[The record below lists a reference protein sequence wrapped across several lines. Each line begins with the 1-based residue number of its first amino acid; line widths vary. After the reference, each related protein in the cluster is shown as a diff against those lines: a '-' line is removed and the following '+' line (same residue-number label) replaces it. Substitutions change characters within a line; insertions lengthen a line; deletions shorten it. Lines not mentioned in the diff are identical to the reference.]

1 MSYQQQSYA
10 LKKPF
15 SSFLSGVAG
24 KNGIP
29 MWVYYVNKGQLISSF
44 GLRDK
49 NGAMLEFVPANQA
62 YEIVTQRGFRTFI
75 KFNGQVYECFQVNN
89 AHAQSLHVE
98 KHDVTIKEYLEA
110 LDLTIKVTYFT
121 LPEAPLSGF
130 LRKVSIDFG
139 PKAPSSIELI
149 DGLTHILPAKL
160 DAGLLK
166 NMSHTLRSWM
176 VSVPTSDAMFYKL
189 SASIGDTAE
198 VQMIHDVNTY
208 QTFGLDQMSYI
219 YDVSVIFDQD
229 TTLSHAEGFK
239 DGIHLNQQST
249 VNHIPAAMTYTT
261 LKTSKTFISMFSYAE
276 SQEAYLSL
284 TQDFNLAYL
293 LEKEKENKALHD
305 ALTDV
310 IKTNTADVHFNNYL
324 EYSFMDNVL
333 RGGTP
338 LMLETKDGRIPYY
351 IYSRKHGDLE
361 RDYNFFSIEPNVLS
375 QGNGNFR
382 DVLQN
387 RRNDLFFEPD
397 IKAFNVVQ
405 FASFIQ
411 ADGYNPLNIAG
422 LAFHYEG
429 AKLQPE
435 LDTFLK
441 HPFSPGQLLNVLK
454 TLGKEILFND
464 IIKESRVSFV
474 AHFQEGYWEDH
485 FTYIYDLIETYQ
497 AIYPDQMASLLFDQD
512 VTYFLSDAVVEPR
525 KNKYLKLPDGRI
537 RQYRA
542 ERHVHRSSKHL
553 LDSQGHPI
561 KHSVYTKLITLVVN
575 KFMHLD
581 PESKGLMYEG
591 GKPGW
596 NDAMNGLPGLFG
608 SGVSELFELHKL
620 LTFLVKQTQT
630 FSPTSTVVLAPLCT
644 LLNRMTE
651 MDFKIFDDRMS
662 ALEDYREAIE
672 QPLSTESVS
681 YDLVN
686 TVLNKMKA
694 HLDQTL
700 AYYETLDIMPTY
712 ITYEAKDYHVL
723 REENDIAFVE
733 VTSFESKSVP
743 FFLEANARYLKSV
756 ASKEKAKTLHKEVK
770 SSDIYDDKLKMFKT
784 SAPLDH
790 ASYELGRIKAFTAGW
805 LERESIFLHMTYK
818 YLLGLI
824 VSGAYDDF
832 YEAIQTNMICFLD
845 EGVYGRSTLEN
856 SSFLAS
862 SKNPDPRLHGQ
873 GFVARLSGSTA
884 EMISM
889 WRYMFLGK
897 NIFSYDGE
905 SLSFQLKPNLKVN
918 WFNNQRVTT
927 MLFSTIEV
935 IYEYLGKKDTFDDD
949 VYVSQYELKDKH
961 GQTNIIQ
968 SESVIGSF
976 AEMIRN
982 KEIIEIKVVLKERS

>member
-75 KFNGQVYECFQVNN
+75 KFNGQVYECFQVKN
-89 AHAQSLHVE
+89 AHAQSLQVE

-139 PKAPSSIELI
+139 LKAPSSIELI

-276 SQEAYLSL
+276 SQEAYLYL
-284 TQDFNLAYL
+284 TQDFNLDYL
-293 LEKEKENKALHD
+293 FEKEKENKALHD

-375 QGNGNFR
+375 QIGR
-382 DVLQN
+382 
-387 RRNDLFFEPD
+387 
-397 IKAFNVVQ
+397 
-405 FASFIQ
+405 
-411 ADGYNPLNIAG
+411 
-422 LAFHYEG
+422 
-429 AKLQPE
+429 
-435 LDTFLK
+435 
-441 HPFSPGQLLNVLK
+441 
-454 TLGKEILFND
+454 
-464 IIKESRVSFV
+464 
-474 AHFQEGYWEDH
+474 AH
-485 FTYIYDLIETYQ
+485 
-497 AIYPDQMASLLFDQD
+497 
-512 VTYFLSDAVVEPR
+512 V
-525 KNKYLKLPDGRI
+525 
-537 RQYRA
+537 
-542 ERHVHRSSKHL
+542 
-553 LDSQGHPI
+553 
-561 KHSVYTKLITLVVN
+561 
-575 KFMHLD
+575 
-581 PESKGLMYEG
+581 
-591 GKPGW
+591 
-596 NDAMNGLPGLFG
+596 
-608 SGVSELFELHKL
+608 
-620 LTFLVKQTQT
+620 
-630 FSPTSTVVLAPLCT
+630 
-644 LLNRMTE
+644 
-651 MDFKIFDDRMS
+651 
-662 ALEDYREAIE
+662 
-672 QPLSTESVS
+672 
-681 YDLVN
+681 
-686 TVLNKMKA
+686 
-694 HLDQTL
+694 
-700 AYYETLDIMPTY
+700 
-712 ITYEAKDYHVL
+712 
-723 REENDIAFVE
+723 
-733 VTSFESKSVP
+733 
-743 FFLEANARYLKSV
+743 
-756 ASKEKAKTLHKEVK
+756 
-770 SSDIYDDKLKMFKT
+770 
-784 SAPLDH
+784 
-790 ASYELGRIKAFTAGW
+790 
-805 LERESIFLHMTYK
+805 
-818 YLLGLI
+818 
-824 VSGAYDDF
+824 
-832 YEAIQTNMICFLD
+832 
-845 EGVYGRSTLEN
+845 
-856 SSFLAS
+856 
-862 SKNPDPRLHGQ
+862 
-873 GFVARLSGSTA
+873 
-884 EMISM
+884 
-889 WRYMFLGK
+889 
-897 NIFSYDGE
+897 
-905 SLSFQLKPNLKVN
+905 
-918 WFNNQRVTT
+918 
-927 MLFSTIEV
+927 
-935 IYEYLGKKDTFDDD
+935 
-949 VYVSQYELKDKH
+949 
-961 GQTNIIQ
+961 
-968 SESVIGSF
+968 
-976 AEMIRN
+976 
-982 KEIIEIKVVLKERS
+982 